1 MRQLIKQ
8 LNMLLAAVLLLA
20 GNGVAAVE
28 VDALYQADVSA
39 DQSQR
44 QWQHNALAQVITR
57 LTGISDFSGYP
68 AITSELNNAS
78 RYVKQF
84 ESQRLNG
91 DSRLKVLLDATLIN
105 RLLQQQGVAI
115 WGAHRPEIL
124 VWIVQQ
130 QAADRAFL
138 RQPDHELVT
147 LLLQQFNENG
157 IPATLPLYDIDD
169 LLQLTETDVWAGFWQ
184 PINLAS
190 SRYRPDMVMTVA
202 LDQVNR
208 DGETLQRLNWQ
219 RQSLVQNSTQTRV
232 VRNEVTAADDVALM
246 KAFSS
251 VLTSELAA
259 EQAVILQ
266 SETQTYQ
273 FAVENLKTLA
283 DVVAVERLLGRV
295 LGVASVTLSQF
306 SAQQA
311 QFAVELQ
318 IELTQLNRILQWE
331 PALVQADTQS
341 ADKQNMT
348 LDTLSAAE
356 PILLNLAAV
365 KADARYI
372 YTRQ

>member
-147 LLLQQFNENG
+147 LLLHQFNENG

-356 PILLNLAAV
+356 PILLNLAVV